1 MDTPR
6 YRGYYYDAESGLYYL
21 QSRYYDPQT
30 GRFINADGVGG
41 KVGEL
46 GSHNIFAYCE
56 NNPIHRFDPIG
67 QAWYDAICRGIST
80 VLDMIFPGSKAR
92 AEKMM
97 NSPSPYD
104 CVNYITSG
112 FADTAKGAFFPE
124 EPLSAQ
130 HWVDSAATAA
140 VLVGLG
146 AGASAAKMSASKMSN
161 PKIST
166 PKNSG
171 VPFKTGQR
179 VGTVQVGVDPNTLK
193 INRRLL
199 PEKMK
204 AIEIEARRNGGINR
218 MVQVYSDGLI
228 YDGNHRAA
236 YGRKTG
242 GAVDTIVIF
251 K

>member
-1 MDTPR
+1 MV
-6 YRGYYYDAESGLYYL
+6 
-21 QSRYYDPQT
+21 
-30 GRFINADGVGG
+30 GRFINADGIGG

-130 HWVDSAATAA
+130 HWIDSAATAA
-140 VLVGLG
+140 ALVGLG
-146 AGASAAKMSASKMSN
+146 AGISSAKTAFKSTKSVTKTVSAAEPFVPTSYWKKRA
-161 PKIST
+161 PK
-166 PKNSG
+166 
-171 VPFKTGQR
+171 F
-179 VGTVQVGVDPNTLK
+179 GTPNTR
-193 INRRLL
+193 INTVRLY
-199 PEKMK
+199 
-204 AIEIEARRNGGINR
+204 NGKLEQST
-218 MVQVYSDGLI
+218 VI
-228 YDGNHRAA
+228 YDFAGRQSIRVDWSTHGFSNHTNPHVHIFEYSKQNI
-236 YGRKTG
+236 YGKEITL
-242 GAVDTIVIF
+242 F
-251 K
+251 

>member
-1 MDTPR
+1 
-6 YRGYYYDAESGLYYL
+6 
-21 QSRYYDPQT
+21 
-30 GRFINADGVGG
+30 
-41 KVGEL
+41 
-46 GSHNIFAYCE
+46 
-56 NNPIHRFDPIG
+56 
-67 QAWYDAICRGIST
+67 
-80 VLDMIFPGSKAR
+80 
-92 AEKMM
+92 
-97 NSPSPYD
+97 
-104 CVNYITSG
+104 
-112 FADTAKGAFFPE
+112 
-124 EPLSAQ
+124 
-130 HWVDSAATAA
+130 
-140 VLVGLG
+140 
-146 AGASAAKMSASKMSN
+146 MSN

-171 VPFKTGQR
+171 VPFKTVQR
-179 VGTVQVGVDPNTLK
+179 VGTVQVGVYPNTLK